1 MKKRSICFALIAAV
15 VMCSMLSTTAF
26 AWDDTEMTAQFKYT
40 KEAPAPESEP
50 TYTPKYE
57 VALPSPTSFTGGYG
71 DVTLRM
77 AYNALNEND
86 QLVVKV
92 NPSSYDE
99 HGNFF
104 LKSEEGNIV
113 YAAIARYGNDPAAA
127 EMANSGDDNFTVA
140 VFDNSGMDAIQY
152 GTIRVMALGRDA
164 AAPGEYTGYLHLS
177 IELTQKN

>member
-15 VMCSMLSTTAF
+15 VMCSMFSTTAF
-26 AWDDTEMTAQFKYT
+26 AWDDTGMTAQFKYT
-40 KEAPAPESEP
+40 KEAPAPDPEP

-57 VALPSPTSFTGGYG
+57 VALPAPTNFSGAYG

-77 AYNALNEND
+77 AYNALNED
-86 QLVVKV
+86 EQLVVKV

-104 LKSEEGNIV
+104 LKSEEGNIL
-113 YAAIARYGNDPAAA
+113 YAAIARYGTDPAAA
-127 EMANSGDDNFTVA
+127 EIANSGDDNFIVA
-140 VFDNSGMDAIQY
+140 VFNNSGMDAIQY

-177 IELTQKN
+177 IELTQKD